1 MNVQRGINQ
10 KNLNDTTE
18 KIEEIIQSNERR
30 DSKSLLKKAK
40 GTQDN
45 GTSHQSLIGRIT
57 ILNTEHT

>member
-10 KNLNDTTE
+10 KNLNDTTG
-18 KIEEIIQSNERR
+18 KIEEIIQ

-45 GTSHQSLIGRIT
+45 GTCHQSLIGRIT